1 MMPRR
6 LTEGGSAPLQGSR
19 LGWQWRSW
27 RGGDVIESL
36 CMQLPRH
43 GDSMKGAQWRS
54 WRGGDGI
61 ESLCMQLPRH
71 GDSIKGAGWGGSGV
85 TGRLG

>member
-43 GDSMKGAQWRS
+43 GDS
-54 WRGGDGI
+54 
-61 ESLCMQLPRH
+61 
-71 GDSIKGAGWGGSGV
+71 IKGAGWGGSGMAGEGAMLLSRCV
-85 TGRLG
+85 CSCLGTATQ